1 MRIVL
6 DSCLQPIDEVAIG
19 NQKVKALRA
28 TGVRQNSSNG
38 TGRTVHALPRC
49 ESEAE
54 EFGPLGCGHRDVMI
68 PAVSPSG
75 CIHWSPR
82 PAE

>member
-28 TGVRQNSSNG
+28 AGVRQNSSNG
-38 TGRTVHALPRC
+38 TGRTVQALPRC
-49 ESEAE
+49 ESKTE
-54 EFGPLGCGHRDVMI
+54 EFGPIAFGHRDVMI
-68 PAVSPSG
+68 PAISHGG

-82 PAE
+82 LVD